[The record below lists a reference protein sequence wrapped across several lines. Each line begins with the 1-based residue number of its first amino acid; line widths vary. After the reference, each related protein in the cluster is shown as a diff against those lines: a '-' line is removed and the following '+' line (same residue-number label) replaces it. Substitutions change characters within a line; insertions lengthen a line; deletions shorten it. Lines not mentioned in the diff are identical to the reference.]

1 MASLALGVAGL
12 GLGLEKALPLHSF
25 GQAIG
30 ALIAFVMLLFIA
42 AKYALNPAL
51 LRRDIKDPVT
61 GSVLPTFAM
70 ALMLISKT
78 LSTWNATAGT
88 NLWLIAIALHLTL
101 AVVFAFHRLKS
112 FSLQQMVPSWFVP
125 FVGIIMPAVTIP
137 DLHYAGLA
145 YALMIAGMV
154 NYAVL
159 LPAMLYRLIFSPEI
173 ADAAKPTIAVL
184 AAPASLALAG
194 YLTIEP
200 NPSLLLGSVLLGIA
214 LLMTGIIY
222 LAFFKLLRLNFT
234 PAFAAYT
241 FPMAIGAT
249 ALYKAAEHLAG
260 YPFAAEYARQL
271 GAIAVV
277 EMVIT
282 SLIVCYVCLRYSMHY
297 LGKYTSLRAP
307 GLRACP

>member
-1 MASLALGVAGL
+1 MSALLRSKFSTIPTPMASLALGVAGL

-125 FVGIIMPAVTIP
+125 FVGIIM
-137 DLHYAGLA
+137 
-145 YALMIAGMV
+145 
-154 NYAVL
+154 
-159 LPAMLYRLIFSPEI
+159 LI
-173 ADAAKPTIAVL
+173 
-184 AAPASLALAG
+184 
-194 YLTIEP
+194 
-200 NPSLLLGSVLLGIA
+200 GIVKKRST
-214 LLMTGIIY
+214 M
-222 LAFFKLLRLNFT
+222 
-234 PAFAAYT
+234 
-241 FPMAIGAT
+241 
-249 ALYKAAEHLAG
+249 E
-260 YPFAAEYARQL
+260 
-271 GAIAVV
+271 
-277 EMVIT
+277 
-282 SLIVCYVCLRYSMHY
+282 
-297 LGKYTSLRAP
+297 
-307 GLRACP
+307 